1 MHKHDICEEIGR
13 GYGKVIYA
21 TIKNLILALKI
32 KNQGD
37 KFTKVTLQ
45 LRTPFNLISKEYKVK
60 TYYFM

>member
-1 MHKHDICEEIGR
+1 MDTILTSRNKNIVRFMHKHDICEEIGR

-37 KFTKVTLQ
+37 KFTKVTL
-45 LRTPFNLISKEYKVK
+45 
-60 TYYFM
+60 

>member
-1 MHKHDICEEIGR
+1 MHKNDICEEIGR

-37 KFTKVTLQ
+37 KYTKVTL
-45 LRTPFNLISKEYKVK
+45 
-60 TYYFM
+60 